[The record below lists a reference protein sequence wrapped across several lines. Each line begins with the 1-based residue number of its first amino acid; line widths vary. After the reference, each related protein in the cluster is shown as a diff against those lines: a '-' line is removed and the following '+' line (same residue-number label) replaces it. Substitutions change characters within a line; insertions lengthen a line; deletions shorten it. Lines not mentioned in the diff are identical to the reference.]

1 MWIRHIQTPASD
13 RAIKLVVGQMYT
25 SRIFLSRAIEELR
38 ASPFYNLAS
47 SGIMGAE
54 EPLNST
60 LREKAEALPAQPGVY
75 VFKDENGQPIYVGKA
90 KSLRARVRSYFLESR
105 PSDDKRDLMLDAAHD
120 LETILVDNE
129 HEAMALENNLIKQ
142 YKPRYNI
149 LLRDDKS
156 YPYIKFT
163 AHEKFPRVYVTRR
176 VKKDGSIYYGPYF
189 PANLA
194 YRIVDFIHRHF
205 LVPSCYVDLTRH
217 HPRPCLQFYIKRC
230 LGPCVENLTLPE
242 RYAEAARDT
251 RLLLEGRESDLVR
264 SLHGRMVD
272 ASNLLEFEDA
282 ARYRDQIGTVEELRE
297 RQKMA
302 ANSGE
307 EADIL
312 GFHQEGPL
320 VAVNLFHLRGGR
332 VLDRREFFWED
343 LEEFN
348 PPEFFSTL
356 LKQVYLD
363 QQYLPGEIHAPVDFD
378 DRETLEELLSQRR
391 GRPIH
396 ILTPQAGPKR
406 ALLELVARNARHS
419 FERRF
424 RILTPQTR
432 EVLDSLTD
440 ALDLRKPP
448 NRIEAFDVS
457 HIQGTDIVA
466 SMVVWEAGKMKKSDY
481 RKFII
486 KSVPQNDDF
495 ASMKEVVGRR
505 YRRLQEEKKA
515 FPDLVLIDGGVGQ
528 LHAAGAALEELG
540 IINQAVASIAK
551 REEILYVLGRESEPV
566 VLDHHSPALHLV
578 QKIRDEAHRFAVT
591 FHRARRTKREITTEL
606 LQIPGVGKRT
616 SGKLLSQFGSISK
629 LREVTLEELAQVV
642 KKSQAKR
649 VFEYLSAN
657 IDDVK

>member
-1 MWIRHIQTPASD
+1 
-13 RAIKLVVGQMYT
+13 
-25 SRIFLSRAIEELR
+25 
-38 ASPFYNLAS
+38 
-47 SGIMGAE
+47 
-54 EPLNST
+54 LNPS
-60 LREKAEALPAQPGVY
+60 LREKAEALPAHPGVY
-75 VFKDENGQPIYVGKA
+75 VFKDEGGKPIYVGKA

-105 PSDDKRDLMLDAAHD
+105 AADDKRDAMLDVAHD

-142 YKPRYNI
+142 YKPRYNV

-163 AHEKFPRVYVTRR
+163 ASEGFPRVYVTRR
-176 VKKDGSIYYGPYF
+176 VKKDGSIYFGPYF

-205 LVPSCYVDLTRH
+205 RVPSCHVDLGRH
-217 HPRPCLQFYIKRC
+217 HARPCLQFYIKRC
-230 LGPCVENLTLPE
+230 LGPCVEALTTPE
-242 RYAEAARDT
+242 RYAEAARDA
-251 RLLLEGRESDLVR
+251 RLLLEGRENDLVR
-264 SLHGRMVD
+264 SLHMRMAE
-272 ASNLLEFEDA
+272 ASRLLQFEDA
-282 ARYRDQIGTVEELRE
+282 ARYRDQIQTIEELRE

-302 ANSGE
+302 AYSGE

-343 LEEFN
+343 LEAFN
-348 PPEFFSTL
+348 AGEFFSSL
-356 LKQVYLD
+356 LKQIYLD
-363 QQYLPGEIHAPVDFD
+363 QQYLPGEIHAPVDFE
-378 DRETLEELLSQRR
+378 DRQVLAELLSEKR
-391 GRPIH
+391 GHAVH
-396 ILTPQAGPKR
+396 ILTPQAGRKR

-424 RILTPQTR
+424 RILKPQAR
-432 EVLDSLTD
+432 EVLESLSE
-440 ALDLRKPP
+440 ALDLPKPP
-448 NRIEAFDVS
+448 SRIEAFDVS

-466 SMVVWEAGKMKKSDY
+466 SMVVWEAGRMKKSDY

-505 YRRLQEEKKA
+505 YRRLQEEKQP

-528 LHAAGAALEELG
+528 LHAAAAALEELG
-540 IINQAVASIAK
+540 IINEPLASIAK
-551 REEILYVLGRESEPV
+551 REEILYVQGRENEPV

-578 QKIRDEAHRFAVT
+578 QQIRDEAHRFAVT
-591 FHRARRTKREITTEL
+591 FHRARRSKHEVTTEL
-606 LQIPGVGKRT
+606 LEIPGVGETTAR
-616 SGKLLSQFGSISK
+616 KLLTHFGSLDK
-629 LREVTLEELAQVV
+629 LRQVSLEEMAQVI
-642 KKSQAKR
+642 KRSQAKR
-649 VFEYLSAN
+649 VFDHFAAAEGRS
-657 IDDVK
+657 DSKSVQPV

>member
-1 MWIRHIQTPASD
+1 MNPQ
-13 RAIKLVVGQMYT
+13 
-25 SRIFLSRAIEELR
+25 
-38 ASPFYNLAS
+38 
-47 SGIMGAE
+47 
-54 EPLNST
+54 

-75 VFKDENGQPIYVGKA
+75 VFKDEAGKPIYVGKA

-105 PSDDKRDLMLDAAHD
+105 ATDDKRDLMLEAAHD
-120 LETILVDNE
+120 LATILVDNE

-156 YPYIKFT
+156 YPYIKYT
-163 AHEKFPRVYVTRR
+163 AAERFPRVYVTRR

-205 LVPSCYVDLTRH
+205 RVPSCYVDLTRF

-230 LGPCVENLTLPE
+230 LGPCVEKLTTTE
-242 RYAEAARDT
+242 QYAEAARDA
-251 RLLLEGRESDLVR
+251 RMLLEGRESDLVR
-264 SLHGRMVD
+264 SLHSRMENSSD
-272 ASNLLEFEDA
+272 LLKFEDA
-282 ARYRDQIGTVEELRE
+282 ARYRDQIRTVEELRE

-320 VAVNLFHLRGGR
+320 VAVDLFHLRGGR

-348 PPEFFSTL
+348 PPEFFSSL
-356 LKQVYLD
+356 LKQLYLD
-363 QQYLPGEIHAPVDFD
+363 QQYLPGEIHAPADFD
-378 DRETLEELLSQRR
+378 DREALEEILSQRR
-391 GRPIH
+391 GHPVH
-396 ILTPQAGPKR
+396 IFTPQAGRKR
-406 ALLELVARNARHS
+406 EMLELVARNARHS

-424 RILTPQTR
+424 RIMKPQMR
-432 EVLDSLTD
+432 EVLDSLTE
-440 ALDLRKPP
+440 ALDLPKPP
-448 NRIEAFDVS
+448 KRIEAFDVS

-466 SMVVWEAGKMKKSDY
+466 SLVVWEDGKMKKSDY

-486 KSVPQNDDF
+486 KSVPQNNDF

-505 YRRLQEEKKA
+505 YRRLQEEKKP
-515 FPDLVLIDGGVGQ
+515 FPDLVLIDGGLGQ
-528 LHAAGAALEELG
+528 LHAAAAALEELG
-540 IINQAVASIAK
+540 VLNQSVASIAK

-566 VLDHHSPALHLV
+566 VLDHHSPTLHLI
-578 QKIRDEAHRFAVT
+578 QQIRDEAHRFAVT
-591 FHRARRTKREITTEL
+591 FHRARRAKREITTEL
-606 LQIPGVGKRT
+606 LQIPGVGKKT
-616 SGKLLSQFGSISK
+616 SSKLLTQFGSLSG
-629 LREVTLEELAQVV
+629 LRKVSLEELAQVV
-642 KKSQAKR
+642 SKSQAKR
-649 VFEYLSAN
+649 VVEYLAAESA
-657 IDDVK
+657 KE

>member
-1 MWIRHIQTPASD
+1 M
-13 RAIKLVVGQMYT
+13 
-25 SRIFLSRAIEELR
+25 
-38 ASPFYNLAS
+38 
-47 SGIMGAE
+47 
-54 EPLNST
+54 NSA
-60 LREKAEALPAQPGVY
+60 LCEKSEALPAKPGVY
-75 VFKDENGQPIYVGKA
+75 VFKDASGKPIYVGKA
-90 KSLRARVRSYFLESR
+90 KSLRSRVRSYFQESR
-105 PSDDKRDLMLDAAHD
+105 SSDDKRDLMLDAAHD

-142 YKPRYNI
+142 FKPRYNI

-163 AHEKFPRVYVTRR
+163 VQERFPRVYVTRR
-176 VKKDGSIYYGPYF
+176 VKKDGAIYYGPYF

-205 LVPSCYVDLTRH
+205 KVPSCYVDLTREH
-217 HPRPCLQFYIKRC
+217 ARPCLQFYIKRC
-230 LGPCVENLTLPE
+230 LGPCAKDLTTPA
-242 RYAEAARDT
+242 RYAEAARDA

-264 SLHGRMVD
+264 SLHDRMAE
-272 ASNLLEFEDA
+272 ASSALEFEDA
-282 ARYRDQIGTVEELRE
+282 ARYRDQIQTVEELRE

-312 GFHQEGPL
+312 GFHQEGPM

-332 VLDRREFFWED
+332 VMDRREFFWED

-348 PPEFFSTL
+348 PQEFFRAL
-356 LKQVYLD
+356 LEQLYLD
-363 QQYLPGEIHAPVDFD
+363 QQYLPGEIHAPADFE
-378 DRETLEELLSQRR
+378 DRAVLEELLSQKR
-391 GRPIH
+391 GRPVH
-396 ILTPQAGPKR
+396 IFTPQAGRKR

-424 RILTPQTR
+424 RIMQPQAR
-432 EVLDSLTD
+432 EVLQNLSD
-440 ALDLRKPP
+440 ALDLAKPP

-466 SMVVWEAGKMKKSDY
+466 SMVVWEAGKMQKSDY

-486 KSVPQNDDF
+486 KTVPQNNDF

-515 FPDLVLIDGGVGQ
+515 LPDLVLIDGGVGQ
-528 LHAAGAALEELG
+528 LHAAAAALEELG
-540 IINQAVASIAK
+540 IINQPLASIAK
-551 REEILYVLGRESEPV
+551 REEILYVLGREEDPV

-578 QKIRDEAHRFAVT
+578 QQIRDEAHRFAVT
-591 FHRARRTKREITTEL
+591 FHRARRTQRELTSEL
-606 LQIPGVGKRT
+606 VKIPGVGERT
-616 SGKLLSQFGSISK
+616 VRKLLSQFGSLEK
-629 LREVTLEELAQVV
+629 LRKVSFEELAQVI
-642 KKSQAKR
+642 KQSQAKR
-649 VFEYLSAN
+649 VCDYLSTN
-657 IDDVK
+657 PTGK

>member
-1 MWIRHIQTPASD
+1 
-13 RAIKLVVGQMYT
+13 
-25 SRIFLSRAIEELR
+25 
-38 ASPFYNLAS
+38 
-47 SGIMGAE
+47 MGVE
-54 EPLNST
+54 EPVNSN

-75 VFKDENGQPIYVGKA
+75 VFKDERGQPIYVGKA
-90 KSLRARVRSYFLESR
+90 KSLRARVRSYFQESR
-105 PSDDKRDLMLDAAHD
+105 SADDKRDLMLDAAHD

-142 YKPRYNI
+142 FKPRYNI

-163 AHEKFPRVYVTRR
+163 VYERFPRVYVTRR
-176 VKKDGSIYYGPYF
+176 VKRDGSIYYGPYF

-205 LVPSCYVDLTRH
+205 RVPSCHVDLTRD

-230 LGPCVENLTLPE
+230 LGPCVESLTTEE
-242 RYAEAARDT
+242 RYAEAARDA

-264 SLHGRMVD
+264 SLHDRMAD
-272 ASNLLEFEDA
+272 ASNLMEFEDA
-282 ARYRDQIGTVEELRE
+282 ARYRDQIRTVEELRE

-302 ANSGE
+302 ADSGE

-348 PPEFFSTL
+348 PREFFSSL
-356 LKQVYLD
+356 LKQIYLD
-363 QQYLPGEIHAPVDFD
+363 QQYLPGEIHTPVDFD
-378 DRETLEELLSQRR
+378 DREPLGELLSQRR
-391 GRPIH
+391 GRAVH

-406 ALLELVARNARHS
+406 ALSELVARNARHS

-424 RILTPQTR
+424 RILKPHAR
-432 EVLDSLTD
+432 EVLESLSD
-440 ALDLRKPP
+440 ALDLPKPP

-466 SMVVWEAGKMKKSDY
+466 SMVVWEAGRMKKSDY

-486 KSVPQNDDF
+486 KSVPHNDDF

-505 YRRLQEEKKA
+505 YRRLQEEKKP

-528 LHAAGAALEELG
+528 LHAAAAALEELG
-540 IINQAVASIAK
+540 IINQAVSSIAK
-551 REEILYVLGRESEPV
+551 REEILYVLGRENEPV

-578 QKIRDEAHRFAVT
+578 QQIRDEAHRFAVT
-591 FHRARRTKREITTEL
+591 FHRARRAKREVTTEL
-606 LQIPGVGKRT
+606 LQIPGVGERT
-616 SGKLLSQFGSISK
+616 ARKLLSQFGSLSK
-629 LREVTLEELAQVV
+629 LRKVSPEELAQVV
-642 KKSQAKR
+642 KKSQAER
-649 VFEYLSAN
+649 VFEYLSAHHG
-657 IDDVK
+657 DDT

>member
-1 MWIRHIQTPASD
+1 MG
-13 RAIKLVVGQMYT
+13 V
-25 SRIFLSRAIEELR
+25 EETV
-38 ASPFYNLAS
+38 
-47 SGIMGAE
+47 
-54 EPLNST
+54 NST
-60 LREKAEALPAQPGVY
+60 LHEKAEALPAGPGVY
-75 VFKDENGQPIYVGKA
+75 VFKDERGHPIYVGKA
-90 KSLRARVRSYFLESR
+90 KSLRARVRSYFQESR
-105 PSDDKRDLMLDAAHD
+105 AADEKRDLMLDAAYD

-142 YKPRYNI
+142 FKPRYNI

-163 AHEKFPRVYVTRR
+163 AAERFPRVYVTRR
-176 VKKDGSIYYGPYF
+176 VKKDGSVYYGPYF

-194 YRIVDFIHRHF
+194 YRIVDFIHRRF
-205 LVPSCYVDLTRH
+205 LVPSCHVDLTRYH
-217 HPRPCLQFYIKRC
+217 QRPCLQFYIKRC
-230 LGPCVENLTLPE
+230 LGPCVENLTTPE
-242 RYAEAARDT
+242 RYAEAARDA

-264 SLHGRMVD
+264 SLQDRMAE

-282 ARYRDQIGTVEELRE
+282 ARYRDQIRTVEELRE

-343 LEEFN
+343 LEDFN
-348 PPEFFSTL
+348 PREFFSSL
-356 LKQVYLD
+356 LKQIYLD
-363 QQYLPGEIHAPVDFD
+363 QQYLPGEIHAPADFD
-378 DRETLEELLSQRR
+378 DREALEEVLTQRR
-391 GRPIH
+391 GRAVH

-406 ALLELVARNARHS
+406 ALQELVARNARHS

-424 RILTPQTR
+424 RILQPHAR
-432 EVLDSLTD
+432 EVLESLSE
-440 ALDLRKPP
+440 ALDLSKPP

-515 FPDLVLIDGGVGQ
+515 LPDLVLIDGGVGQ
-528 LHAAGAALEELG
+528 LHAAAAALEELG

-551 REEILYVLGRESEPV
+551 REEILYVLGRENEPV
-566 VLDHHSPALHLV
+566 VLDHHSPALHLI
-578 QKIRDEAHRFAVT
+578 QQIRDEAHRFAVT
-591 FHRARRTKREITTEL
+591 FHRARRAKREVTSEL
-606 LQIPGVGKRT
+606 LQIPGVGERT
-616 SGKLLSQFGSISK
+616 TRKLLSQFGSVGK
-629 LREVTLEELAQVV
+629 LRRVTLEELAQVV
-642 KKSQAKR
+642 KQSQAKR
-649 VFEYLSAN
+649 VFEYLSGNRGEN
-657 IDDVK
+657 I